1 MSEWWAALSG
11 LQQLFYCIAIPS
23 TLLLVLQTI
32 LVIVGFGDGGSDF
45 NPSDTSGLDLDIPE
59 GDFSTD
65 SVGELLDG
73 DASRV
78 SGEFGTL
85 RLFTVQGVVAFL
97 ATFSWVAI
105 VAIPYLPD
113 IAAVLIGL
121 VCGFIMMYVV
131 AKILQLSTK
140 LTENGTFRLQSIL
153 GETAQVYITV
163 LPKGEMGG
171 KVTVNITSRF
181 AELDAVTDGAEPIP
195 SGSRVRIV
203 DVRGNLVVV
212 EKD

>member
-1 MSEWWAALSG
+1 M
-11 LQQLFYCIAIPS
+11 
-23 TLLLVLQTI
+23 
-32 LVIVGFGDGGSDF
+32 
-45 NPSDTSGLDLDIPE
+45 
-59 GDFSTD
+59 
-65 SVGELLDG
+65 
-73 DASRV
+73 
-78 SGEFGTL
+78 
-85 RLFTVQGVVAFL
+85 
-97 ATFSWVAI
+97 
-105 VAIPYLPD
+105 
-113 IAAVLIGL
+113 IGL